1 MRTLVCSFGNGR
13 NGRQPRTKIMASF
26 EEISELQWVESF
38 AAPEYVITHV
48 GKPERLEG
56 TDMIVLSCGLQRGK
70 IIELKYRVIM
80 PLARVPILTRLTNES
95 AQDLHYEVNV
105 RELKAKR
112 GSH

>member
-1 MRTLVCSFGNGR
+1 MRTLICSFGNGR
-13 NGRQPRTKIMASF
+13 KGQEPGMKIMAGF
-26 EEISELQWVESF
+26 EELPDLEWIETF

-56 TDMIVLSCGLQRGK
+56 TDMIVISCGLQRGK

-80 PLARVPILTRLTNES
+80 PITRVPLLTRLTAES
-95 AQDLHYEVNV
+95 AENVHYEVNL
-105 RELKAKR
+105 RELKARR

>member
-13 NGRQPRTKIMASF
+13 KGREPGMKIMASF
-26 EEISELQWVESF
+26 EELQDLQWVEAF

-56 TDMIVLSCGLQRGK
+56 TDMIVMSCGLKRGK

-80 PLARVPILTRLTNES
+80 PLARVPLLTRLTADS
-95 AQDLHYEVNV
+95 AEDLHYEVNV